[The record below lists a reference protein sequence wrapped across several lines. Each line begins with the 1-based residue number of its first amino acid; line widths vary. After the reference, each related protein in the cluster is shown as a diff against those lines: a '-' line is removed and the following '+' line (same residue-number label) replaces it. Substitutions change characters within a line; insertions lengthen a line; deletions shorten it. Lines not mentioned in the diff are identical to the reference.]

1 MIVLLNIIPIIAIV
15 MIGLSTLLSMKEL
28 RKRKDSISFIF
39 LIVNGVLLVYMIT
52 FFITYVTNSD
62 ILQHTPAW
70 VFWSFI
76 ILGLIVEVFCLY
88 KKYIPGQ
95 IMAAALHLFIVFPT
109 IFSIGIFLLILAIA
123 ELTVAIINKHKY
135 QLVNET

>member
-1 MIVLLNIIPIIAIV
+1 MIVLLNVIPILAILL
-15 MIGLSTLLSMKEL
+15 IGLAAFFSIKEM

-39 LIVNGVLLVYMIT
+39 LIVNGVLLVFMIT
-52 FFITYVTNSD
+52 FFITYVTTSN

-76 ILGLIVEVFCLY
+76 ILGFIVEVFCLY

-95 IMAAALHLFIVFPT
+95 IMAAALHLFMVFPT

-123 ELTVAIINKHKY
+123 ELTVAIINKRKY
-135 QLVNET
+135 RLEN